1 MKRMKGWKRFLSLL
15 LGLSMLFQM
24 IGMTAVAAK
33 AEEPKEYTT
42 TISHK
47 QTSGE
52 TNFFKF
58 ADGKWETGDDTH
70 TWSKPVDTTKPS
82 DTYYEVT
89 FTGHKIDVY
98 AGKNYMMGKVKY
110 TVDNQDCGEFSLYN
124 ANNINSTK
132 ITTIDNL
139 SEGQHTL
146 RVEATGKR
154 DDAGRGD
161 ILIDA
166 AKVVV
171 YHNRYAI
178 TEITPK
184 ESEIT
189 LAEGAEH
196 ELVFDVKPS
205 YASKEDVTITSSDKD
220 IVDVTEDG
228 KLLAEKVGD
237 ATITLNSEKDGKSAT
252 VKVKV
257 TEGVRELG
265 GTIVDSNLQY
275 PTEGK
280 YETVQSMSQ
289 KTSETLSAWKNDTAV
304 SQISLYTKDA
314 RVKNVSV
321 EVSDFKAENGKTIDK
336 KNVEATFIKS
346 VQAYTGMPGY
356 GSTTRPVP
364 QGDRKEANEVL
375 YQTTPIDVPAK
386 SLQNI
391 WLSVNVPKNVEAGTY
406 KGTVTVKADGVDK
419 ELKFEYT
426 LKVADA
432 TLADATEF
440 KDGFDMELWQNPYRV
455 AEYYDV
461 KPFSKEHFDILKPH
475 MEKYKSVGGHA
486 ITTTIVDDAWAG
498 QTYGEGT
505 VKYPSMIKWIKEKDG
520 TFTFD
525 YTDFDAWIKFNKEL
539 GIGDKII
546 CYSIAPWNNQVTY
559 FDKGQNKNV
568 TTPLKVGEAT
578 WTNMWTTFFT
588 DLMKHMEKQGWKEET
603 YIGIDER
610 GMDMRAFDLLD
621 KILGKDG
628 KPFLTAGALDHI
640 DSKHD
645 LAMRIDDLNVGSM
658 AIKSHKSTF
667 EKLVAEREAAGMRT
681 TVYTCTGHQ
690 PGNFSLSAPGE
701 SYWTMMYSYSVGGQG
716 YLRWAYDSWVENPLE
731 DTTHNAF
738 EAGDCFLIFPD
749 EKGTKNP
756 QPKSSLRLEKMAEG
770 VRDVNKLMQMKKE
783 VTAMGDDVDALMK
796 TIKASYAVSGYYL
809 TEDGKTALAN
819 DMKAVKDKIAELT
832 EKYVNYKENGTTKV
846 ESITIEQGAKAD
858 VTLGTTLQLKANL
871 QPETL
876 LNKDVTWKSEKP
888 SIATVSKD
896 GVVTPKKTGVTKITA
911 TSVQDPEKKAEIEIT
926 VKAVE
931 VDTKAQKYYYTFE
944 DNKVEDKWGDR
955 DGKIN
960 GATFADGKSGKA
972 LKIENGQK
980 VTFDENKELKDT
992 WTVGYWMYNTGTMS
1006 GRNSILTSK
1015 DGVRSFDNSIAANN
1029 VKAGVHVNSSSGG
1042 YLTFSYDVPTGKW
1055 IHLTWTNDKT
1065 NGLSLYANGQLIQTN
1080 NWTKSNDFIAPIDVI
1095 GGEGFTGMI
1104 DELKV
1109 YNRALNAAE
1118 VQASMKVKGLNIAE
1132 TDVNMYVGETHEI
1145 ITDLVSDSTDKK
1157 ITYESDNEKVASV
1170 NEEGIVTA
1178 NKKGTAVI
1186 TVKGGGFTEKVTV
1199 HVQKKLE
1206 IQYTIRQYTLP
1217 EKNLSDIDKPTDK
1230 NNQYLGQP
1238 DMVALKDNKTLIT
1251 AYPQGHGCGPLVMQ
1265 VSTDAGETW
1274 TKKTDIPN
1282 GWKNSL
1288 ETPTMY
1294 RLDMIDGSEK
1304 LVLITGRPNWHNNT
1318 TGGWD
1323 MSVSD
1328 DGGNTWTEPVTYQS
1342 KRSNGNGG
1350 EEENFSTVAMA
1361 SLVQLKDKDGNF
1373 IDKWMGVY
1381 HDSTF
1386 INYKSYLTFDKDGTP
1401 HWSEPEPYLS
1411 EYRSIEASAQICEV
1425 GMFRSPD
1432 GERIVALARSQS
1444 HKHKSLMFYSDDE
1457 GKTWSKPEELQGAL
1471 QGERHKAVYDPI
1483 SGRLLIT
1490 FREITLDYNKNGVI
1504 EDGDWMAGDWIAWVG
1519 TYDDLMEQNEG
1530 QYRILLDEDW
1540 AQSAKSG
1547 DTGYTGL
1554 VVLPDGTFVMDSYGH
1569 WDKEYSEKWH
1579 QNGGQVTNDLCYI
1592 RQAKFTLGEIDQL
1605 AGLVDK
1611 TALEEALEKYGNV
1624 DESKYT
1630 EDSYA
1635 VYKEAFDN
1643 AKAVYESGKVQ
1654 QIQVDD
1660 AVKALEDA
1668 YKGLTENKPVD
1679 PENSELEKAR
1689 KALEAKLTEAKAVDQ
1704 KLYTEETVD
1713 VLQKA
1718 IDKAEA
1724 VLADENASLE
1734 TLNGAWNGLV
1744 SAMDGL
1750 EEKGDPNPE
1759 PTPNPDPNPKPDSK
1773 PDSRPDQTLDGKP
1786 DQKPQKPSSGNS
1798 GKTPVKTGDTATA
1811 GAWGILVVVSAV
1823 MAVGISQRKRFTK
1836 K

>member
-1 MKRMKGWKRFLSLL
+1 MKGWKRFLSLL
-15 LGLSMLFQM
+15 LGLCMLFQT

-33 AEEPKEYTT
+33 EEEPEEYTT

-47 QTSGE
+47 QQSGE

-58 ADGKWETGDDTH
+58 ADGKWEAGNDTH
-70 TWSKPVDTTKPS
+70 TWSKPVDTAKPG

-89 FTGHKIDVY
+89 FNGHKIDVY
-98 AGKNYMMGKVKY
+98 AGKNYMMGKVKCI
-110 TVDNQDCGEFSLYN
+110 VDGKDCGEFSLYN
-124 ANNINSTK
+124 PQNINSTK
-132 ITTIDNL
+132 ITTIDEL
-139 SEGQHTL
+139 TEGQHKL
-146 RVEATGKR
+146 RVEATGER
-154 DDAGRGD
+154 DAAGKGA
-161 ILIDA
+161 LQIDA
-166 AKVVV
+166 AQVVV

-178 TEITPK
+178 TEITPE
-184 ESEIT
+184 EST
-189 LAEGAEH
+189 LTLTEGAEH
-196 ELVFDVKPS
+196 ELAFDVKPS

-220 IVDVTEDG
+220 IVEVTEDG
-228 KLLAEKVGD
+228 KLLAEKVGE
-237 ATITLNSEKDGKSAT
+237 ATITLASEKDGKSAT

-257 TEGVRELG
+257 TEGDRELG

-275 PTEGK
+275 PTADK
-280 YETVQSMSQ
+280 YETVKSMSQ
-289 KTSETLSAWKNDTAV
+289 RTSETLSAWKNDTAV
-304 SQISLYTKDA
+304 SQISLYTKDV

-321 EVSDFKAENGKTIDK
+321 EVSDFKAEDGKTIDK
-336 KNVEATFIKS
+336 KNVEAIFIKS

-356 GSTTRPVP
+356 GDPSRPVP
-364 QGDRKEANEVL
+364 EGNRKEANEVL
-375 YQTTPIDVPAK
+375 YQTTPIDIPSK

-391 WLSVNVPKNVEAGTY
+391 WLSINVPKDAKAGTY
-406 KGTVTVKADGVDK
+406 TGTVSVKAEGVEK

-505 VKYPSMIKWIKEKDG
+505 IKYQSMIKWIKEKDG
-520 TFTFD
+520 SFTFD
-525 YTDFDAWIKFNKEL
+525 YTDFDAWIKFNKDL

-559 FDKGQNKNV
+559 FDKGQNKNI

-578 WTNMWTTFFT
+578 WTNMWTIFFT
-588 DLMKHMEKQGWKEET
+588 DLMKHMEEKGWKDET

-621 KILGKDG
+621 KILGEDG
-628 KPFLTAGALDHI
+628 KPFLTAGAMDHI

-667 EKLVAEREAAGMRT
+667 DKLVAEREVAGMRT

-716 YLRWAYDSWVENPLE
+716 YLRWAYDSWVADPLK

-738 EAGDCFLIFPD
+738 EAGDCFLIFSD
-749 EKGTKNP
+749 EKDTKNP

-783 VTAMGDDVDALMK
+783 VTAMGDEVDALMK

-819 DMKAVKDKIAELT
+819 DMKVVKEGIAELT
-832 EKYVNYKENGTTKV
+832 EKYVDYKENGTTEVK
-846 ESITIEQGAKAD
+846 SITIEQGVKAD

-876 LNKDVTWKSEKP
+876 LDKDVTWKSEKP
-888 SIATVSKD
+888 TIATVSKD
-896 GVVTPKKTGVTKITA
+896 GLVTTKKTGVTKITA
-911 TSVQDPEKKAEIEIT
+911 TSVQDTDKKAEIEIT

-931 VDTKAQKYYYTFE
+931 VDAKAQKYYYTFE

-955 DGKIN
+955 DGTIS
-960 GATFADGKSGKA
+960 GATFANGKSGKA
-972 LKIENGQK
+972 LKIADEQK
-980 VTFDENKELKDT
+980 VTFTENKELKDT
-992 WTVGYWMYNTGTMS
+992 WTVGYWIYNTGTTS
-1006 GRNSILTSK
+1006 GRNSVLTST
-1015 DGVRSFDNSIAANN
+1015 DSVWSFDNSIAADN
-1029 VKAGVHVNSSSGG
+1029 VKAGVHVKSGNGG
-1042 YLTFSYDVPTGKW
+1042 YLTFPYNVPTGKW
-1055 IHLTWTNDKT
+1055 VHLTWTNDKT

-1109 YNRALNAAE
+1109 YNGALNAAE
-1118 VQASMKVKGLNIAE
+1118 VQASMKVEGLNITE

-1157 ITYESDNEKVASV
+1157 ITYQSDNEKVATV
-1170 NEEGIVTA
+1170 NDEGIVTA
-1178 NKKGTAVI
+1178 HKKGTAVI

-1206 IQYTIRQYTLP
+1206 IRYTIPQYVLP
-1217 EKNLSDIDKPTDK
+1217 EANLSDIDKPTDK
-1230 NNQYLGQP
+1230 NSQYLGQP

-1251 AYPQGHGCGPLVMQ
+1251 AYPQGHGCGSLVMQ
-1265 VSTDAGETW
+1265 VSIDAGETW
-1274 TKKTDIPN
+1274 TKKTDIPA

-1294 RLDMIDGSEK
+1294 RLDMTDGSEK
-1304 LVLITGRPNWHNNT
+1304 LVLITGRPNWHKNT
-1318 TGGWD
+1318 KGGWD

-1328 DGGNTWTEPVTYQS
+1328 DGGKTWSEPVTYQS
-1342 KRSNGNGG
+1342 KRSNGEGG

-1361 SLVQLKDKDGNF
+1361 SLVQLKDKDGKF

-1381 HDSTF
+1381 HDSNTF
-1386 INYKSYLTFDKDGTP
+1386 VNYKSYLTFDKDGAP
-1401 HWSEPEPYLS
+1401 QWSYPEPYLS
-1411 EYRSIEASAQICEV
+1411 EYRSIESAAQMCEI

-1444 HKHKSLMFYSDDE
+1444 HKHKSLIFYSDDE
-1457 GKTWSKPEELQGAL
+1457 GETWSKPEELQGAL

-1519 TYDDLMEQNEG
+1519 TYDDLMKQNEG

-1540 AQSAKSG
+1540 AKSAKSG

-1569 WDKEYSEKWH
+1569 WDKEYSENWT
-1579 QNGGQVTNDLCYI
+1579 GGVTTDLCYI
-1592 RQAKFTLGEIDQL
+1592 RQAKFTLGEIDL
-1605 AGLVDK
+1605 RAGLVDK
-1611 TALEEALEKYGNV
+1611 TALGEAIEKYGNV
-1624 DESKYT
+1624 DDSKYT

-1635 VYKEAFDN
+1635 AYKEVFEN
-1643 AKAVYESGKVQ
+1643 AKAVYESRKVQ

-1668 YKGLTENKPVD
+1668 YKGLTQNKPVD
-1679 PENSELEKAR
+1679 PENPELEKAR
-1689 KALEAKLTEAKAVDQ
+1689 KALETKLAEAKGIDQ
-1704 KLYTEETVD
+1704 NLYTEETSRAF
-1713 VLQKA
+1713 QKA
-1718 IDKAEA
+1718 IDNAEA
-1724 VLADENASLE
+1724 VLADEKASLE
-1734 TLNGAWNGLV
+1734 ALNGAFNGLV
-1744 SAMDGL
+1744 SAMDRL
-1750 EEKGDPNPE
+1750 EEKGDPNP
-1759 PTPNPDPNPKPDSK
+1759 NPDPKPDTKPDPKPDSK
-1773 PDSRPDQTLDGKP
+1773 PDKD
-1786 DQKPQKPSSGNS
+1786 PQKPSKGDS
-1798 GKTPVKTGDTATA
+1798 GKIPVKTGDATSA
-1811 GAWGILVVVSAV
+1811 GAWGILVVVSV
-1823 MAVGISQRKRFTK
+1823 VLAVGISQRKRFTK

>member
-70 TWSKPVDTTKPS
+70 TWSKPVDTAKPG

-110 TVDNQDCGEFSLYN
+110 TVDGKDCGEFSLYN
-124 ANNINSTK
+124 SQNINSTK
-132 ITTIDNL
+132 ITTI
-139 SEGQHTL
+139 EGLEEGKHTL
-146 RVEATGKR
+146 RAEATGTR
-154 DDAGRGD
+154 VSEGHGD
-161 ILIDA
+161 NILIDA
-166 AKVVV
+166 AQVVV

-189 LAEGAEH
+189 LTEGAEH
-196 ELVFDVKPS
+196 ELAFDVKPS
-205 YASKEDVTITSSDKD
+205 YASKEDVTITSSDEK
-220 IVDVTEDG
+220 IVKVTEDG
-228 KLLAEKVGD
+228 KLLAEKVGE
-237 ATITLNSEKDGKSAT
+237 ATITLTSEKDGKSAT

-314 RVKNVSV
+314 RVKDVSV

-356 GSTTRPVP
+356 GDPSRPVP
-364 QGDRKEANEVL
+364 TGNRKEANEVL
-375 YQTTPIDVPAK
+375 YQTTPIDVPSK

-391 WLSVNVPKNVEAGTY
+391 WLSVNVPKNAEAGTY

-525 YTDFDAWIKFNKEL
+525 YTDFDAWIKFNKDL

-588 DLMKHMEKQGWKEET
+588 DLMKHMEEKGWKDET

-667 EKLVAEREAAGMRT
+667 DKLVAEREAAGMRT

-749 EKGTKNP
+749 EKGAKNP

-783 VTAMGDDVDALMK
+783 VTAMGADVDALMK

-809 TEDGKTALAN
+809 TEAGKTELAN
-819 DMKAVKDKIAELT
+819 DMKTVKEKIAELT
-832 EKYVNYKENGTTKV
+832 EKYVDYKENGTTKV
-846 ESITIEQGAKAD
+846 ESITIEQGAKAE

-876 LNKDVTWKSEKP
+876 LNKDVTWKSEKT

-911 TSVQDPEKKAEIEIT
+911 TSVQDSEKKAEIEIT

-1029 VKAGVHVNSSSGG
+1029 VKAGVHVIAGNGG
-1042 YLTFSYDVPTGKW
+1042 HLTFSYDVPTGKW

-1206 IQYTIRQYTLP
+1206 IQYTIPQYTLP

-1294 RLDMIDGSEK
+1294 RLDMTDGSEK

-1401 HWSEPEPYLS
+1401 YWSEPEPYLS

-1611 TALEEALEKYGNV
+1611 TALGEALEKYGNV

-1759 PTPNPDPNPKPDSK
+1759 PTPNPKPDSK
-1773 PDSRPDQTLDGKP
+1773 PDSRPDQTPDGKP